1 MSAASYPGTM
11 KPVFPTSGGTYCLL
25 LQVDTEL
32 SLEIGRIG
40 RYEIQPGI
48 YVYLGSARGPGGLR
62 TRLNRHVREGGKT
75 HWHIDHL
82 RKNARLL
89 GVFWTLDPK
98 IHECD
103 WRQDVNGMSGASIPV
118 PGFGASDCSAG
129 CPAHLVCFPAQ
140 DNLNQWLDEFKLSLT
155 GKTGGK
161 LYIMG

>member
-1 MSAASYPGTM
+1 MSAASYPGEK
-11 KPVFPTSGGTYCLL
+11 KPVFPTAGGTYCLI
-25 LQVDTEL
+25 LQLDKDL

-40 RYEIQPGI
+40 RHEFHAGI
-48 YVYLGSARGPGGLR
+48 YIYLGSARGPGGLR
-62 TRLNRHVREGGKT
+62 ARLNRHIRGDGKT

-82 RKNARLL
+82 RKITRLL

-103 WRQDVNGMSGASIPV
+103 WRVDVNELPGASIPV

-129 CPAHLVCFPAQ
+129 CPAHLVRFPVRE
-140 DNLNQWLDEFKLSLT
+140 NQSQWRDEFKLSLS